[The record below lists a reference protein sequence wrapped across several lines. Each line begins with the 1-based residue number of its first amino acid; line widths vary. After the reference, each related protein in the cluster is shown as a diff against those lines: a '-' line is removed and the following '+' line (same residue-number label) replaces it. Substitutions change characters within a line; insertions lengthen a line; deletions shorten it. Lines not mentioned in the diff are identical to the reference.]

1 MELPAAEV
9 DVVVAGSGAAG
20 LTAALTAAHLGLS
33 VLVIEKAGHFGGS
46 TARSGGG
53 IWAPGNTVLRDARV
67 ADTPEQAR
75 AYLAYVAEGVPAG
88 RREALLE
95 HGPDMLSLVLAM
107 TPVRFAWVPGYA
119 DYYPEAPGGLAAGR
133 SIEPVPLDGRRVLG
147 EELAHLARPYLPSP
161 VAITQAEYRWLS
173 LGRHPRGIRAG
184 LRVAGRAARARLL
197 GQRMLSL
204 GQALAA
210 GLRAGLLTAG
220 VPVWLDTPLAGLEME
235 DGRVTGVRVT
245 RDGEPALI
253 RARRGV
259 LIATGGFERDEQMRR
274 RYQRAPVG
282 TEWTTGAPG
291 NTGDGIRA
299 GLDLG
304 ADAGLMDDAWW
315 GPSIPLPGGP
325 YFCLAERSLPGC
337 VLVNGA
343 GQRFVNESAPYV
355 DAVHAMYDGNT
366 PENPHIPAWL
376 VFDQRYRDRYVF
388 AGLPPHRPLPRRW
401 FAAGA
406 VLRADDLAGLARAAG
421 VDADGL
427 VKTVTRFNEFAAAG
441 RDEDFGRGDSAYD
454 RYYGDPRLANPN
466 LAPLARPPFYAV
478 KIVPGDLGTKGGLRT
493 DERARVL
500 RPDGTAIEGLFAAGN
515 ASAAVMGHS
524 YAGAGATI
532 GPAMTFGY
540 IAARTMAA
548 EGEAAELSALTDVP
562 GFTVRRS
569 GGTIHVELGHV
580 ATSDPRVPV

>member
-1 MELPAAEV
+1 MDEV

-20 LTAALTAAHLGLS
+20 MTAALTAAHLGLS
-33 VLVIEKAGHFGGS
+33 ALVIEKAGSFGGS

-53 IWAPGNTVLRDARV
+53 IWAPGNSVLRAAGV

-75 AYLAYVAEGVPAG
+75 AYLAHVAEGVPAA
-88 RREALLE
+88 RREAVLA
-95 HGPDMLSLVLAM
+95 HGPEMLGLVLAK

-147 EELAHLARPYLPSP
+147 GELAHLARPYLPSP

-173 LGRHPRGIRAG
+173 LGRHPRGVRAAA
-184 LRVAGRAARARLL
+184 RVAGRAARARLL
-197 GQRMLSL
+197 GQRTLSM

-210 GLRAGLLTAG
+210 GLRAGLSASD
-220 VPVWLDTPLAGLEME
+220 VPVWLDTALADLVVE
-235 DGRVTGVRVT
+235 DGRVTGVHAT
-245 RDGEPALI
+245 RDGETVLI

-259 LIATGGFERDEQMRR
+259 LIATGGFERDEDMRR
-274 RYQRAPVG
+274 RYQRAPTG
-282 TEWTTGAPG
+282 TEWTTGAAG

-304 ADAGLMDDAWW
+304 AATGLMDDAWW
-315 GPSIPLPGGP
+315 GPSIALPGGP

-355 DAVHAMYDGNT
+355 DAVHAMYDANT

-401 FAAGA
+401 YAAGA
-406 VLRADDLAGLARAAG
+406 VVRADDLAGLAQAAG
-421 VDADGL
+421 VDAEGL
-427 VKTVTRFNEFAAAG
+427 VKTVARFNEFAAAG

-493 DERARVL
+493 DELARVL
-500 RPDGTAIEGLFAAGN
+500 RADGTVIEGLFAAGN
-515 ASAAVMGHS
+515 ASEAVMGHS

-548 EGEAAELSALTDVP
+548 AAANRP
-562 GFTVRRS
+562 
-569 GGTIHVELGHV
+569 
-580 ATSDPRVPV
+580 